1 MFQKHAPFYLFY
13 GDNEFQKDK
22 AIEELKNSLLGKGN
36 IELNYR
42 IFYEDEIS
50 NNVSPVFDF
59 INSFPFMADKKIA
72 VIKNADKLS
81 NDLLN
86 KFLDYVQNPSDFVC
100 IVFLAEKPDFRIKL
114 FKYIKD
120 SGSAIQFRQLN
131 EVETIAWIRRTA
143 KQMGI
148 GIDQDACVYLFLTVG
163 NNLYELYSELQKLF
177 SYYGKKDKISVEEVS
192 LVVSPS
198 RDYSIFDLIDNV
210 SFKRLPESLRS
221 LNSYLER
228 EGKEKAL
235 PVLSMLIRQLTLLQK
250 TKLILK
256 TGNKRKLQ
264 KVLQPYSFLIN
275 KLTQQAYLWTEEE
288 IEKAFKLFS
297 EADFMIKSGRS
308 PLLVL
313 ERLIVS
319 LCS

>member
-1 MFQKHAPFYLFY
+1 
-13 GDNEFQKDK
+13 
-22 AIEELKNSLLGKGN
+22 
-36 IELNYR
+36 
-42 IFYEDEIS
+42 
-50 NNVSPVFDF
+50 
-59 INSFPFMADKKIA
+59 
-72 VIKNADKLS
+72 
-81 NDLLN
+81 
-86 KFLDYVQNPSDFVC
+86 
-100 IVFLAEKPDFRIKL
+100 
-114 FKYIKD
+114 
-120 SGSAIQFRQLN
+120 
-131 EVETIAWIRRTA
+131 
-143 KQMGI
+143 
-148 GIDQDACVYLFLTVG
+148 
-163 NNLYELYSELQKLF
+163 
-177 SYYGKKDKISVEEVS
+177 
-192 LVVSPS
+192 VSPS

-297 EADFMIKSGRS
+297 KADFMIKSGRS

-313 ERLIVS
+313 EQLIVS